1 MNQKK
6 LSEEELDQ
14 MIRDAAVD
22 CYNDDEVFMGILYTL
37 QDELSFPF
45 EAKALGDTVAV
56 TDIDDRSSGRG
67 RGVVAK
73 VEKQGKTYTIGLGD
87 LEIDPDSV
95 NSKWFRMLHYWN
107 SKY

>member
-1 MNQKK
+1 MDQKK
-6 LSEEELDQ
+6 LSEGELDQ

-45 EAKALGDTVAV
+45 EAKVLGDTVTV
-56 TDIDDRSSGRG
+56 VDIDDRSSGRG

-73 VEKQGKTYTIGLGD
+73 VEKQGKPYTIGLGE
-87 LEIDPDSV
+87 LEIDPDSE
-95 NSKWFRMLHYWN
+95 NSKWFQMLRYWN